1 MGDMGPTLGI
11 EEEFVLLDPASL
23 QTVDIAH
30 GAVEE
35 LASTGGGIVAHEFFR
50 SQVEFASPVCE
61 SASDA
66 REAIHAFRDDLG
78 EWARQAG
85 AIAAG
90 TGTPYRTR
98 ATSHVSDG
106 DGTHGSPTTS
116 PGSPRSTR
124 STDCTCT
131 WGSTTARIGSDR

>member
-1 MGDMGPTLGI
+1 MAQPLPQTPPGVLHGAMSLTLGI
-11 EEEFVLLDPASL
+11 EEEFVLLDPATL

-30 GAVEE
+30 GAVEA

-50 SQVEFASPVCE
+50 SQVEFATPVCE

-78 EWARQAG
+78 EWAWQAG

-90 TGTPYRTR
+90 TGLRT
-98 ATSHVSDG
+98 A
-106 DGTHGSPTTS
+106 
-116 PGSPRSTR
+116 PGRHRT
-124 STDCTCT
+124 
-131 WGSTTARIGSDR
+131 